1 MLPPQPASGTQEL
14 RRSRRRLTIAAA
26 VGAVLLSAGCGNGGE
41 SSSTGEATFAASAAA
56 SMAPA
61 VPPGADGADAKAED
75 ASTGGGAAAPATG
88 VPGVAPAGAAVAAAS
103 TRDIIRTAELG
114 VQLSVA
120 RVAVQGAE
128 GTGTSGADPNGGP
141 DAAEEEA
148 NAKARAEAVGA
159 AASTARAAATTAGG
173 YVAGSEGRGESVSVT
188 VRVPADAYERVL
200 GQFAALGTVERRVE
214 SSQDVT
220 AELVDVNSRVETM
233 TASVARVRALL
244 TEATEIGD
252 VIAIESELAAREA
265 ELESWQQQQA
275 ALSGQVALSTITLG
289 LSAVTE
295 GEVGTTVVSE
305 GGFTAGLADGW
316 AALLGL
322 LSGLGRLFG
331 ALLPFVPLFAVTG
344 VVLWLGIRFARRR
357 RARSAAAPAGAGGR
371 AASGTAG
378 PEPAKVGSVAGS
390 AEPSA

>member
-1 MLPPQPASGTQEL
+1 MLLPQPGSGTQEL

-26 VGAVLLSAGCGNGGE
+26 VGAVLLLAGCGNGGE

-75 ASTGGGAAAPATG
+75 AGAGGGAAAPATG
-88 VPGVAPAGAAVAAAS
+88 VSGVAPAGAAVAVAS

-120 RVAVQGAE
+120 RVAVQRAE
-128 GTGTSGADPNGGP
+128 GTETSGADPNGAP

-220 AELVDVNSRVETM
+220 AELIDVNSRVETM

-252 VIAIESELAAREA
+252 VIAIESELAARRRNW
-265 ELESWQQQQA
+265 SRGNSSRQRCPDRSPCRPSP
-275 ALSGQVALSTITLG
+275 SGSRP
-289 LSAVTE
+289 S
-295 GEVGTTVVSE
+295 
-305 GGFTAGLADGW
+305 
-316 AALLGL
+316 
-322 LSGLGRLFG
+322 
-331 ALLPFVPLFAVTG
+331 P
-344 VVLWLGIRFARRR
+344 
-357 RARSAAAPAGAGGR
+357 RARLRP
-371 AASGTAG
+371 
-378 PEPAKVGSVAGS
+378 PL
-390 AEPSA
+390 